1 MRFPATPRAIPK
13 TCARSLAALAIVFT
27 LACLP
32 SCNTPDSVAAFC
44 SSAVATLKSGDAV
57 FDDMKAS
64 CIREAQTRER
74 FDTFSLSDAT
84 PAVCE
89 DIGKQAE
96 GLKAVSRILAD
107 YFSALNDLAAF
118 GKAKAADESD
128 EGNGKAASDTGEAA
142 KASASAKLTGARQK
156 ALESVAGFLAKV
168 VSSGYQQKHLADDI
182 VKVHGDVK
190 AVLDGLGEAAG
201 AIYLDQ
207 LQDEEEKTVTRYKA
221 FLLEHP
227 DDAAAILA
235 LDTRWQA
242 DRATFAAKR
251 KAALSFKAA
260 LETVARGDDALAA
273 HARGPAA
280 RDLAAL
286 LSPYA
291 AQLQSLVPAIQK
303 AFF

>member
-1 MRFPATPRAIPK
+1 MPFPVKPRFIPT
-13 TCARSLAALAIVFT
+13 TCPKALAVLLA

-32 SCNTPDSVAAFC
+32 SCNTPDSVAKFC

-64 CIREAQTRER
+64 CVREAQTRER
-74 FDTFSLSDAT
+74 FDTFSLSDST

-89 DIGKQAE
+89 DIGRQAE
-96 GLKAVSRILAD
+96 GLKAVSKILAD

-118 GKAKAADESD
+118 GKAKAADESSD
-128 EGNGKAASDTGEAA
+128 ENGKAAGDTGGKAA
-142 KASASAKLTGARQK
+142 KASASAKLTDAKQK
-156 ALESVAGFLAKV
+156 ALESVAAFLTKV

-182 VKVHGDVK
+182 VKVHADVE
-190 AVLDGLGEAAG
+190 AVLQGLGEAAG
-201 AIYLDQ
+201 GIYLDQ
-207 LQDEEEKTVTRYKA
+207 LQDEEQKTVTRYKA

-227 DDAAAILA
+227 DDAGAILA

-242 DRATFAAKR
+242 DRANFAAKR

-260 LETVARGDDALAA
+260 LETIAKGDATLAE
-273 HARGPAA
+273 HARGLEAK
-280 RDLAAL
+280 DLSAL
-286 LSPYA
+286 LSPLA
-291 AQLQSLVPAIQK
+291 AQLETAAPAIEK